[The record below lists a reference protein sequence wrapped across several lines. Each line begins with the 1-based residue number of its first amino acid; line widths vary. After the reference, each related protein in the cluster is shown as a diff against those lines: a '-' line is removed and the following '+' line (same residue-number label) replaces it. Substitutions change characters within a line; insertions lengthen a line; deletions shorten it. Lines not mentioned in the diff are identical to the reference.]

1 MNGFKTLSD
10 YFDATINSLF
20 GVGFN
25 DLFSSN
31 LSNTS
36 CYRKVYKDPRGN
48 VAEMV
53 TTDVD
58 DKTKTTYYVNGKV
71 VDSLPKDIIEQ
82 MSVENLTPMCNSL
95 GVILPPRLSNKLPDP
110 LVRGTDFPRM
120 DILLTENK
128 EMIVKVFLAGV
139 DPERVGLSFADDYLR
154 VDIAEE
160 TKEDSP
166 VKMAYVL
173 KGSKGVDGSYHKEIF
188 IDPTKYDV
196 EGLTYEFKHG
206 VMSIKIPKSQFVK
219 QSFTFKTAAQPKIEN
234 KVEDKVEEN
243 TEEAKEPKKVKKL
256 LKKKAE
262 TTEEPK
268 EE

>member
-58 DKTKTTYYVNGKV
+58 GKTKTTYYVNGKV
-71 VDSLPKDIIEQ
+71 VNSLPNDIIEQ

-166 VKMAYVL
+166 VKMAYIL
-173 KGSKGVDGSYHKEIF
+173 KGGKGVEGSYYKEVF

-206 VMSIKIPKSQFVK
+206 VMIIKIPKSQFVK
-219 QSFTFKTAAQPKIEN
+219 QSFTFKTAVQP

-243 TEEAKEPKKVKKL
+243 TEDVKETKKVKKP
-256 LKKKAE
+256 LKKKTE

>member
-1 MNGFKTLSD
+1 
-10 YFDATINSLF
+10 
-20 GVGFN
+20 
-25 DLFSSN
+25 
-31 LSNTS
+31 
-36 CYRKVYKDPRGN
+36 
-48 VAEMV
+48 MV

-58 DKTKTTYYVNGKV
+58 GKTKTTYYVNGKV
-71 VDSLPKDIIEQ
+71 VNTLPKDVIEQ

-166 VKMAYVL
+166 VKMAYIL
-173 KGSKGVDGSYHKEIF
+173 KGGKGVEGSYYKEVF

-206 VMSIKIPKSQFVK
+206 VMIIKIPKSQFVK
-219 QSFTFKTAAQPKIEN
+219 QSFTFKTAAQPK
-234 KVEDKVEEN
+234 VEDKVEEN
-243 TEEAKEPKKVKKL
+243 TEEVKEPKKVKKL